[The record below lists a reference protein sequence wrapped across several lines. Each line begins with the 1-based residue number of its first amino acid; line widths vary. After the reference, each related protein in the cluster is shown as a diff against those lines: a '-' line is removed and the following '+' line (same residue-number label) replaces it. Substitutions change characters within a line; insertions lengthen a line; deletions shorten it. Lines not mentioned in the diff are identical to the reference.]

1 MNQEDEDSNQS
12 EMENNTDSS
21 QDAEY
26 IDLQDL

>member
-12 EMENNTDSS
+12 EMENNTESS